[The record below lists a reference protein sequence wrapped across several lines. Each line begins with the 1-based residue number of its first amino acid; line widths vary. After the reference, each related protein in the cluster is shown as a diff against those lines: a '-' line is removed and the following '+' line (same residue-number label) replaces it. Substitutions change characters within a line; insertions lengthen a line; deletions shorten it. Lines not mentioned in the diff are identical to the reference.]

1 LAGRSASTSAATSAT
16 IASKSR
22 LPPSSPLLLLQEKAR
37 LDEIKALQKKKEDLA
52 IRLENAQNRL
62 DLAMVAD
69 IK

>member
-1 LAGRSASTSAATSAT
+1 MQPAD
-16 IASKSR
+16 R